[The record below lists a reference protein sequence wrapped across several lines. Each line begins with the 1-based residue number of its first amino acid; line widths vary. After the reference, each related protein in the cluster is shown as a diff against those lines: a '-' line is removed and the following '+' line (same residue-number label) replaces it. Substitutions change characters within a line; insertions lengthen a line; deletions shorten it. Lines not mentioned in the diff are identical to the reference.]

1 MGVRQRQVP
10 LPPPSPMSGQI
21 SFSSIVGGDTMATN
35 YGSLNDNS
43 GKNLPGAKS
52 SALQASLSIAVLA
65 GIVALLVILFGGVA
79 AKAIIA
85 VVVVVYVLAFAG
97 FCYAAVPFSSSA
109 VLVPFIAVKLQ
120 LQVVYLLLAYAAR
133 GFKPAFPQW
142 TLAYELTVMMMRF
155 AFADYGH
162 LVGGKNGHLLRMPF
176 HLHGKFILQS
186 NSRKHGTIPEKLVA
200 NGMEHMWL
208 RDAEK
213 KDMRVVVIHFH
224 GGAYVVSDPLQD
236 VELAN
241 QTHTKLKQ
249 ILKEKYQLDVSV
261 DVLLANYRMA
271 PEFLYPTALNDC
283 FDMYKYVLEH
293 ENITPNHVVLS
304 GDSAGGEM
312 TLTNCMRLRDTTPE
326 LKPAAALCYSPLVDL
341 GETGGDDITP
351 HCLLAASF
359 LDTSLETYLRTVD
372 DPNPRFKVSPI
383 NQNLKD
389 LPPTFVQFGTLERFY
404 EQGLRFK
411 ANADAQGVTNM
422 ELDLLENIVHDAVM
436 LPTAVSPA
444 AEGAIRNAC
453 AFAAKYLA
461 PILKA

>member
-1 MGVRQRQVP
+1 M
-10 LPPPSPMSGQI
+10 
-21 SFSSIVGGDTMATN
+21 
-35 YGSLNDNS
+35 
-43 GKNLPGAKS
+43 
-52 SALQASLSIAVLA
+52 
-65 GIVALLVILFGGVA
+65 
-79 AKAIIA
+79 
-85 VVVVVYVLAFAG
+85 
-97 FCYAAVPFSSSA
+97 
-109 VLVPFIAVKLQ
+109 Q

-142 TLAYELTVMMMRF
+142 TLPYELTVMMMRF

-162 LVGGKNGHLLRMPF
+162 LVGNKNAHLLRMPF
-176 HLHGKFILQS
+176 HLHGKFILNS
-186 NSRKHGTIPEKLVA
+186 NSNQHGTVPEKLEA
-200 NGMEHMWL
+200 NGQEHMWL
-208 RDAEK
+208 RDIERK
-213 KDMRVVVIHFH
+213 EQRVVVIHFH

-271 PEFLYPTALNDC
+271 PQFLYPTPLDDC
-283 FDMYKYVLEH
+283 LAMYKYVLEND
-293 ENITPNHVVLS
+293 NIAPDHVVLS

-341 GETGGDDITP
+341 AETGGDDITP
-351 HCLLAASF
+351 HCLLAANF
-359 LDTSLETYLRTVD
+359 LDSSLETYLSKVD
-372 DPNPRFKVSPI
+372 DPNPRAKVSPI

-444 AEGAIRNAC
+444 AEGAIRNSC
-453 AFAAKYLA
+453 AFAAKHLA
-461 PILKA
+461 PTLKA

>member
-1 MGVRQRQVP
+1 MP
-10 LPPPSPMSGQI
+10 
-21 SFSSIVGGDTMATN
+21 TT
-35 YGSLNDNS
+35 YGSVGTDNV
-43 GKNLPGAKS
+43 KDLPGAKS
-52 SALQASLSIAVLA
+52 SAPKVLLNTVVVAAIIALLINQFGPIAVN
-65 GIVALLVILFGGVA
+65 
-79 AKAIIA
+79 IITA
-85 VVVVVYVLAFAG
+85 VVVVVYLVLFVG
-97 FCYAAVPFSSSA
+97 FCCAAVPYASTP
-109 VLVPFIAVKLQ
+109 VLVPFIAIKLQ
-120 LQVVYLLLAYAAR
+120 FLVVRLLLAYAVR

-142 TLAYELTVMMMRF
+142 TLTYELTVMMMRF
-155 AFADYGH
+155 TCADYGH
-162 LVGGKNGHLLRMPF
+162 LVADKNAHLLRAPF
-176 HLHGKFILQS
+176 QMHGKSILKANSRLHG
-186 NSRKHGTIPEKLVA
+186 TVPEKLVA

-213 KDMRVVVIHFH
+213 KDTRVVVIHFH

-249 ILKEKYQLDVSV
+249 ILKEKYQIDASV

-271 PEFLYPTALNDC
+271 PQFLYPTALDDC
-283 FDMYKYVLEH
+283 FTMYKYVLDN
-293 ENITPNHVVLS
+293 ENIAPNHVVLS

-341 GETGGDDITP
+341 EETGGDDITP
-351 HCLLAASF
+351 HCLLAANF
-359 LDTSLETYLRTVD
+359 LDNSLETYLSSLD
-372 DPNPRFKVSPI
+372 DPNKRFKVSPI

-422 ELDLLENIVHDAVM
+422 ELDLLKNIAHDPVM
-436 LPTAVSPA
+436 FPTAVSPA

-453 AFAAKYLA
+453 AFAAKHLA
-461 PILKA
+461 PILKAR